1 MGATYQNIKSKS
13 ITREEVSNLMACT
26 FSKSWSESYKIEK
39 VEKCSKKKKIHLNS
53 KIKMM
58 IRI

>member
-39 VEKCSKKKKIHLNS
+39 VEKCSHFIKKEKNTS
-53 KIKMM
+53 EQ
-58 IRI
+58 